1 MFAVGVCEET
11 GSDMTESEYRND
23 DRNGAVGV
31 SVRRLRTA
39 IVTLVAT
46 VLVIFLIF
54 VLRFGSKLPVLIAE
68 EALYSLFGVEV
79 RVESVRPAGLCSVSI
94 EDLTV
99 THRRFNLS
107 SRTAVVTLAPSMTG
121 VRVSRIELNDPII
134 LIKTQEKNA
143 ERMGIQDFLNRLE
156 NVGVIITGGRV
167 TLEGRDRSMTFSGV
181 TAVHRRFFTVGFIS
195 AAAAA
200 ETAGDGRGL
209 TLSGEV
215 TARLWVR
222 GARGRR
228 TLTGDMRGDG
238 IGYGV
243 GGYLF
248 SGDDFAVPLTLDEKE
263 LAIDGFVIDGFGV
276 RNDDLNMAFSDMSAK
291 GDMRLFPLP
300 EEPARRGAAFSDV
313 SVIVPGTG
321 DVDLEL
327 LEVGGG
333 SWEVIARTEDASVTP
348 GLIRSLGDIL
358 PGNTESWEWGGR
370 VSGEVRAGH
379 DRNGTGGEG
388 WVVASYRNLS
398 FTSPEWTYV
407 ADGID
412 GALETSW
419 RSPEPGAV
427 ESETMLTASGFQA
440 LVGDVY
446 VDFTDRVVEADF
458 SETLVEGSGVEDLE
472 WSVVVPDIIQVT
484 ATGDMFFDRH
494 PAAGNLDL
502 RINVTDMGALFDLA
516 VRDYVTSRVPVLAEG
531 SVDGDIDVRVHLSG
545 ALSAPRLSGDVALDI
560 PDAGF
565 GSDTIGVSD
574 LSLVMPFSFSLS
586 DAAPT
591 GTAEDIS
598 PREYGMV
605 SLSGARFFGV
615 EVGGA
620 AVGAAFIDN
629 VFTIDGPVIVPISH
643 GVLSVDA
650 FTVTNPFSPG
660 REVTADFEAM
670 DIDLTPIL
678 AANWGMEMG
687 GTLSGGYDSLEIRE
701 GKLATTG
708 SMNVDIAE
716 GEVAVTNLWGA
727 EVFSSRRRI
736 GMDISFEDIS
746 LEKITEPTDIG
757 RVSGVVSGSLKDL
770 IIAYGGPQRFVFD
783 VRTVD
788 KRGVPKRV
796 SVDFVDNISI
806 LGSGTDIFTEAL
818 NKGVNRFVGEYRY
831 SEMGIHLELE
841 GAYFTV
847 SGTVVDG
854 GTEYFIK
861 RSGPFG
867 INVVNRNPHN
877 SIRFKDMMSRLKRIQ
892 VESKEDIV
900 IEK

>member
-1 MFAVGVCEET
+1 
-11 GSDMTESEYRND
+11 MTESGYINN

-31 SVRRLRTA
+31 AVRGLRTA
-39 IVTLVAT
+39 IVTTAAT
-46 VLVIFLIF
+46 ILIIFLIF
-54 VLRFGSKLPVLIAE
+54 VLRFGSKLPVFVAE

-79 RVESVRPAGLCSVSI
+79 RVESVRPAGICSTSI
-94 EDLTV
+94 ENLTV
-99 THRRFNLS
+99 THRRFDLS
-107 SRTAVVTLAPSMTG
+107 ARTANVTLAPSLTG

-134 LIKTQEKNA
+134 IIKTPNKNS
-143 ERMGIQDFLNRLE
+143 ERMGVQELLDRLE
-156 NVGVIITGGRV
+156 NVGVSITGGRV
-167 TLEGRDRSMTFSGV
+167 TLEGADRSMTFSGL
-181 TAVHRRFFTVGFIS
+181 TAVHRRFFTVGFFT
-195 AAAAA
+195 ATAAA
-200 ETAGDGRGL
+200 ETTGDGHGL

-222 GARGRR
+222 GARGGR
-228 TLTGDMRGDG
+228 TLTGDVRGDG
-238 IGYGV
+238 VEYGV

-248 SGDDFAVPLTLDEKE
+248 SGDGFIVPLTLDGRE
-263 LAIDGFVIDGFGV
+263 LSIDGFVIDGFGV
-276 RNDDLNMAFSDMSAK
+276 RNDALDMSFSGMSAK

-300 EEPARRGAAFSDV
+300 DEPIKRGAVFSDV
-313 SVIVPGTG
+313 VVTIPNTG

-327 LEVGGG
+327 LDIGGG
-333 SWEVIARTEDASVTP
+333 SWEVRARTEDASVTP

-358 PGNTESWEWGGR
+358 PGDTESWEWGGR
-370 VSGEVRAGH
+370 VTGEVRAGH
-379 DRNGTGGEG
+379 DRNGMGGEG
-388 WVVASYRNLS
+388 RVVVSYRNLS

-407 ADGID
+407 ADGVD
-412 GALETSW
+412 GTLETTW
-419 RSPEPGAV
+419 RSPTPGAV
-427 ESETMLTASGFQA
+427 ESGTVFTASGFQA

-446 VDFTDRVVEADF
+446 VDFTDRAVEASF
-458 SETLVEGSGVEDLE
+458 SETLVEGSGVEDME
-472 WSVVVPDIIQVT
+472 WTIVVPGIARVT
-484 ATGDMFFDRH
+484 ATGDMFLDKH
-494 PAAGNLDL
+494 PAAGDLDL
-502 RINVTDMGALFDLA
+502 RLRVTNLGALFDLA
-516 VRDYVTSRVPVLAEG
+516 VRDYVTSRVPVFAEG

-545 ALSAPRLSGDVALDI
+545 PLNAPRLAGEMTLDI
-560 PDAGF
+560 PEAGF

-586 DAAPT
+586 DAAT
-591 GTAEDIS
+591 SGGAVDIS
-598 PREYGMV
+598 PNEYGTV
-605 SLSGARFFGV
+605 SLSGAKFFGV
-615 EVGGA
+615 EVGEA
-620 AVGAAFIDN
+620 AVDAAFIDN
-629 VFTIDGPVIVPISH
+629 IFTIDGPAVIPVSG
-643 GVLSVDA
+643 GVLTVDA

-660 REVTADFEAM
+660 REVTADFEAV
-670 DIDLTPIL
+670 DIDMTPIL
-678 AANWGMEMG
+678 AANWGVEMG

-701 GKLATTG
+701 GKLAAIG
-708 SMNVDIAE
+708 SVNMDIAE

-736 GMDISFEDIS
+736 GMDIAFEDIS

-757 RVSGVVSGSLKDL
+757 RVSGVVSGSLTDL

-877 SIRFKDMMSRLKRIQ
+877 SIRFRDMMSRLKRMQ